1 MLGAGAG
8 VKISNCVK
16 TDEFRL
22 NNLNKLTNEQFPQHV
37 AEKVALLWPYC
48 QAPHL
53 AAIQVCLGM

>member
-1 MLGAGAG
+1 MLGAGKG

-37 AEKVALLWPYC
+37 AEKVAMAYC
-48 QAPHL
+48 QVPHL
-53 AAIQVCLGM
+53 TAIQVSLGT